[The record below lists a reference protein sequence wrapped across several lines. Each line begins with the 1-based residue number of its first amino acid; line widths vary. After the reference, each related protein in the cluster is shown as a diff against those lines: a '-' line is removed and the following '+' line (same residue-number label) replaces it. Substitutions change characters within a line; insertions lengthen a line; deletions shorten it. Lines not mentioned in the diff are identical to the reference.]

1 MSKWN
6 SIQDKATLL
15 RNQVN
20 IVKQQSS
27 ELKKVINLSFV
38 GGKDVIIII
47 IIIKF
52 NFCKERA
59 TKKMPS

>member
-52 NFCKERA
+52 KFCKERA